1 MWSARSASWW
11 TARFSSPNRGA
22 PGCGTGCSRPSANTA
37 GRSSASA
44 RSRTSPSEQLLRT
57 RHLDWYTSQAAEF
70 DRAWFGPRQPE
81 WLERLDL
88 DLPNIRAA
96 LSLAADDPVHV
107 EQGLILAGSL
117 YQFWRVSAIREGEQ
131 WLTRLLQVDTQPS
144 TGRARALVALT
155 GLLAARG
162 RPQVKM
168 VADEAQAMAAE
179 FEPSLVSHV
188 MSLRA
193 SGSVDG
199 DLASVEALLQA
210 TLTQARQAGSVTD
223 VALALHSLAWRLG
236 LAGRLPEA
244 EVYFAETR
252 VLSEE
257 AGELAYLGAM
267 QLRRALVAWMNNDPA
282 LMSAAATDSLRASR
296 LVHDRFTS
304 ANAVSLIGVLAV
316 GRQDRLAATL
326 FGAAER
332 FWEDA
337 DGSIVTTS
345 PWRPLLDE
353 AKARCRSRI
362 GAAAFDDRYG
372 RGRHQPLE
380 DAIFTALGE
389 RPEQP
394 SMSLTQRDFGLTRR
408 ELEVVEL
415 VSEGLTNKEIA
426 RRLVISSR
434 TADTHVQNVLSKTGF
449 NTRSQVAAW
458 RTAQVRQRG

>member
-1 MWSARSASWW
+1 M
-11 TARFSSPNRGA
+11 
-22 PGCGTGCSRPSANTA
+22 
-37 GRSSASA
+37 
-44 RSRTSPSEQLLRT
+44 
-57 RHLDWYTSQAAEF
+57 
-70 DRAWFGPRQPE
+70 
-81 WLERLDL
+81 
-88 DLPNIRAA
+88 
-96 LSLAADDPVHV
+96 
-107 EQGLILAGSL
+107 
-117 YQFWRVSAIREGEQ
+117 
-131 WLTRLLQVDTQPS
+131 
-144 TGRARALVALT
+144 
-155 GLLAARG
+155 
-162 RPQVKM
+162 
-168 VADEAQAMAAE
+168 
-179 FEPSLVSHV
+179 
-188 MSLRA
+188 
-193 SGSVDG
+193 
-199 DLASVEALLQA
+199 EALLQA